1 MNTMNHPQPVP
12 LTPAQFE
19 LLARVNRAQ
28 LLGLPHI
35 AAALLALYQRAYG
48 LPTVSPAPQ
57 PRPMPLAA

>member
-35 AAALLALYQRAYG
+35 AAALLAL
-48 LPTVSPAPQ
+48 
-57 PRPMPLAA
+57 